1 MAEASD
7 QTQRQAE
14 ARAAVTATLN
24 SVGSTYDA
32 DLQSRASVLHEGGE
46 SIARQEAE
54 VQSSTAALAKQ
65 NDELEKLLNS
75 TNKSL
80 NEIGD
85 VQNWAEMIERDLLV
99 VEETLRLVEGRP
111 ESGNISGT

>member
-1 MAEASD
+1 MTEPID
-7 QTQRQAE
+7 QAQRQAE
-14 ARAAVTATLN
+14 AKAAVIATLN
-24 SVGSTYDA
+24 SVGSSYDA
-32 DLQSRASVLHEGGE
+32 DLQSRAAILQAGGE
-46 SIARQEAE
+46 SIAKQEKE
-54 VQSSTAALAKQ
+54 VQKGAQALAKQ
-65 NDELEKLLNS
+65 NDEFEKLINS
-75 TNKSL
+75 TTRSL

>member
-1 MAEASD
+1 MAETID
-7 QTQRQAE
+7 QAQRQAE
-14 ARAAVTATLN
+14 AKAAVTATLN
-24 SVGSTYDA
+24 SVGSSYDA
-32 DLQSRASVLHEGGE
+32 DLQSRASILQAGGE
-46 SIARQEAE
+46 SIARQEKD
-54 VQSSTAALAKQ
+54 VQKGTQALAKH
-65 NDELEKLLNS
+65 NDEFEKLISS
-75 TNKSL
+75 TTRSL